1 MNSLF
6 PQKTLVCSSFECLDI
21 NIRAP
26 FGSDILH
33 CVPGKKYNEDNI
45 ISSLLLSEEAVEDQH
60 QEHYTSLNIVNCHS
74 LRFYEECNIILL
86 LLILLI

>member
-33 CVPGKKYNEDNI
+33 CVPGKNTIKI
-45 ISSLLLSEEAVEDQH
+45 ILLTLSSSLSTGGREDGDNEAVEDQH
-60 QEHYTSLNIVNCHS
+60 QERQHS
-74 LRFYEECNIILL
+74 ESRLKQFS
-86 LLILLI
+86 